1 MNNFFK
7 IKNFTIGK
15 KRTFIIAEIG
25 INHNGNLKYAKKL
38 IQAAKKSGADAAKLQ
53 IINPEESYA
62 KNTNS
67 YKIFNKNL
75 LKFDELKILS
85 KYAKDKK
92 ILLFAT
98 PGDFSSLKIVEKLNF
113 PAIKISSGLMNNIP
127 LIRKCAKMKLP
138 IIISTGFAEYE
149 EIKEALKNIT
159 RYHKKLAVL
168 KCTSLYPAPL
178 TSLNLNSIKKLKNLG
193 AVVGYSDHS
202 LGELSCIVA
211 VSLGAKV
218 IEKHFTLNKKQKGA
232 DHKISMIPKEFLS
245 MVKKIRKI
253 EDSLGGENI
262 FPTKNEYKIRK
273 FFRRTL
279 VSKRLI
285 KKGKKLKFDD
295 LNFQRTNLKGKRL
308 NPNNYSEII
317 GKKAKKNIFPNKLI
331 LKNLFK

>member
-1 MNNFFK
+1 MQR
-7 IKNFTIGK
+7 I
-15 KRTFIIAEIG
+15 
-25 INHNGNLKYAKKL
+25 
-38 IQAAKKSGADAAKLQ
+38 
-53 IINPEESYA
+53 
-62 KNTNS
+62 
-67 YKIFNKNL
+67 
-75 LKFDELKILS
+75 
-85 KYAKDKK
+85 K

-98 PGDFSSLKIVEKLNF
+98 PGDFSSLRIIKKLNF

-149 EIKEALKNIT
+149 EIREALKI
-159 RYHKKLAVL
+159 
-168 KCTSLYPAPL
+168 SL
-178 TSLNLNSIKKLKNLG
+178 SIIKNCSFKVYFIISCAFDVIESKFNKKLKNLG

-202 LGELSCIVA
+202 LGELSCLVA

-218 IEKHFTLNKKQKGA
+218 IEKHFTLNKKLKGA

-262 FPTKNEYKIRK
+262 FPTKKEYKTRK

-285 KKGKKLKFDD
+285 IKGKKLKFDD

-308 NPNNYSEII
+308 NPNDYSKLI
-317 GKKAKKNIFPNKLI
+317 GKKAKKNISPNKLI

>member
-1 MNNFFK
+1 MKNFFK

-25 INHNGNLKYAKKL
+25 VNHNGNLKYAKKL

-53 IINPEESYA
+53 IINPVESYA
-62 KNTNS
+62 KNTKS

-85 KYAKDKK
+85 KYAKDQK

-98 PGDFSSLKIVEKLNF
+98 PGDFSSLRIIKKLNF

-149 EIKEALKNIT
+149 EIREALKNIT
-159 RYHKKLAVL
+159 KYHKKLAVL

-202 LGELSCIVA
+202 LGELSCLVA

-218 IEKHFTLNKKQKGA
+218 IEKHFTLNKKLKGA

-262 FPTKNEYKIRK
+262 FPTKKEYKTRK

-285 KKGKKLKFDD
+285 IKGKKLKFDD

-308 NPNNYSEII
+308 NPNDYSKLI
-317 GKKAKKNIFPNKLI
+317 GKKAKKNISPNKLI